1 MDLGVA
7 KHYPEVAIA
16 PCSKFCNAL
25 QPMPTRPG
33 SWYWSE
39 PVSHM
44 GKPGVE
50 VRAEWLLS
58 LRKVLARRFPPLHSY
73 SQLLRL
79 EKSIGK
85 CALCEAGRDCSGQ
98 KNQTMK
104 RSKDSPT
111 SRVYSM
117 KMAIAIRF
125 LSLTSGA
132 QSQTIHKP
140 PQSKPLK
147 RTSAPTNQFQIPN
160 PAPNMLFS
168 RFPTTS
174 LIPQRHG
181 NASRPT
187 RLATY
192 PFQPKGTEFTNRSTV
207 AYSRIGNMGMC
218 RAYRKA
224 SLSDVNTTMMRCACM
239 VEPRATLE
247 ECKTR
252 ADVGYHVPQAG
263 YAGVSG

>member
-73 SQLLRL
+73 SQPLRPEMSRWENCSL
-79 EKSIGK
+79 RS
-85 CALCEAGRDCSGQ
+85 GRDALDQESAVKG
-98 KNQTMK
+98 
-104 RSKDSPT
+104 SKDSPT
-111 SRVYSM
+111 SRVM
-117 KMAIAIRF
+117 HENGIAHAFI
-125 LSLTSGA
+125 SHVG

-140 PQSKPLK
+140 PQSKPPK
-147 RTSAPTNQFQIPN
+147 RTRAPTNQFQIPN

-174 LIPQRHG
+174 LVPQRHG

-224 SLSDVNTTMMRCACM
+224 SLFDVNTTMMRCACM

-252 ADVGYHVPQAG
+252 ADVGYHVLQAG